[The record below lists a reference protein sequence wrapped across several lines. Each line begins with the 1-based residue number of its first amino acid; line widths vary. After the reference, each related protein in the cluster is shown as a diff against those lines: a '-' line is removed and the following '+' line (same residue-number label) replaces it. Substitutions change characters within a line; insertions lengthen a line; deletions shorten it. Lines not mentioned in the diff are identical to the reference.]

1 MNVEKKHFTC
11 IVCPIGCEID
21 VELQNGNVVS
31 INGSKCEKGK
41 EFVLQELEEAMRIL
55 TTTVPV
61 KGAKWAMLPV
71 RTDKPVPKRLL
82 SKVIEQLADIELH
95 APVKM
100 YHVIVKDVAGTD
112 ANIVATRNMKKVNQR
127 KDAKEAPVSRKE
139 G

>member
-1 MNVEKKHFTC
+1 MDVEKKHFTC
-11 IVCPIGCEID
+11 VICPLGCEID

-31 INGSKCEKGK
+31 MEGSKCEKGK

-55 TTTVPV
+55 TTTIPV
-61 KGAKWAMLPV
+61 KGAKWAMVPV
-71 RTDKPVPKRLL
+71 RTDKPIPKRLL
-82 SKVIEQLADIELH
+82 SKVIEQLADIELQ

-112 ANIVATRNMKKVNQR
+112 ANIVATRNMGRVNHP
-127 KDAKEAPVSRKE
+127 KDAKKDLISRKE